1 MLLFLF
7 IRYGGISIGGKL
19 PILHV
24 SGDEVVNF
32 LSNLGRMMNVTG
44 VRFVWSLYPRIVTKL
59 ETFSTGIPLDNWSLT
74 FSFLF

>member
-19 PILHV
+19 PVLHV

-44 VRFVWSLYPRIVTKL
+44 VRFVWSLYPRIITKL
-59 ETFSTGIPLDNWSLT
+59 KTFSTGIPETTGL
-74 FSFLF
+74 